1 MAHELQVRYSDM
13 VAAKARKLAV
23 LKTGVVF
30 NSKYEGSP
38 KAGAVKI
45 PVRGAEITVS
55 DYDKA
60 NGVTATTGATTY
72 ETLTITKDV
81 AINEIID
88 GYDEKAVP
96 DGLVAE
102 RLDSGAYVM
111 AMAEDNDG
119 ATVLLAEGSVV
130 NETTIDKTNVYEKI
144 VDLRTAMSKDNIPN
158 DNRRFLLAKPD
169 IMSLILKSAEF
180 ISASNL
186 GDNVKEDGVVGR
198 IAGFKV
204 IEWNDDTANL
214 AMTAGHP
221 DYATRCREFVVPVK
235 VQNLDGSGKYIG
247 AVAVQGRS
255 AYGHKVTNPKAI
267 KNVYTPGSLSIALA
281 QGATAGTTIATI
293 TGNAGTLKY
302 KLNPATRATYDLATA
317 TYGGTS
323 LTSGTTEIAVSEGDI
338 LEVVDIV
345 STKVAK
351 VGYITVTA
359 AVIK

>member
-30 NSKYEGSP
+30 NNKYEGSP

-45 PVRGAEITVS
+45 PVRSTEITVS

-60 NGVTATTGATTY
+60 AGVSATMGATTY
-72 ETLTITKDV
+72 QTLTITKDV

-88 GYDEKAVP
+88 GYDAAAVP

-102 RLDSGAYVM
+102 RLDSGSYVM

-119 ATVLLAEGSVV
+119 ATVLLSEGSKV
-130 NETTIDKTNVYEKI
+130 NETTIDKTNIYEKI
-144 VDLRTAMSKDNIPN
+144 VDLRTAMSKSNIPN
-158 DNRRFLLAKPD
+158 DNRRFLLVLPEY
-169 IMSLILKSAEF
+169 MSLVLKSAEF
-180 ISASNL
+180 IAASNL
-186 GDNVKEDGVVGR
+186 GDSVKEDGVVGR
-198 IAGFKV
+198 IAGFNV
-204 IEWNDDTANL
+204 IEWNDTTANL
-214 AMTAGHP
+214 AMVAGHP
-221 DYATRCREFVVPVK
+221 DYATRCEEFVVPVK
-235 VQNLDGSGKYIG
+235 LQNLNGSGKYIG
-247 AVAVQGRS
+247 ASAVQGRI
-255 AYGHKVTNPKAI
+255 AYGHKVTNSDAVKC
-267 KNVYTPGSLSIALA
+267 VYTPGSLSITLA

-302 KLNPATRATYDLATA
+302 KLNPASRATYDLATA

-345 STKVAK
+345 TTKVAK